1 MSAEGRIQRAA
12 RFLFEERQAHRR
24 FGPIPDTLAPRTVDE
39 AYAVQD
45 ALNTLLAGMLGPV
58 AGYKIA
64 LTTAVMQQMVGLHEP
79 IAGAILAKTIHQAP
93 STIRSTDYVHLGI
106 DSEIAFQL
114 GANLPADM
122 APYSRAS
129 VADAVAAAM
138 VAFEPFDDRLA
149 DVSKSSA
156 LALSL
161 IADNIG
167 NVGIVL
173 GPPVSDWRKL
183 DLAAAHGQL
192 VMNGELMGEGR
203 GSDVMGHPL
212 EALVWLA
219 NLLAKRRTSLTRGM
233 VVTTGTLVALKFLKP
248 GDSASWSVDGL
259 GEAKLRVSSL
269 VDNGLCKSSA
279 V

>member
-1 MSAEGRIQRAA
+1 MSDEGRIQRAA
-12 RFLFEERQAHRR
+12 RFLFEERQAYRR
-24 FGPIPDTLAPRTVDE
+24 FRPIPDTLAPRTVDE
-39 AYAVQD
+39 AYAVQA

-64 LTTAVMQQMVGLHEP
+64 LTTAVMQQRVGLHEP
-79 IAGAILAKTIHQAP
+79 IAGAIFAKTIHQAP
-93 STIRSTDYVHLGI
+93 STLHSTDHVRLGI

-114 GANLPADM
+114 GADLPADM

-149 DVSKSSA
+149 DVSKHSA

-161 IADNIG
+161 IADNVG
-167 NVGIVL
+167 NAGMVL

-192 VMNGELMGEGR
+192 VMNGALMGEGR
-203 GSDVMGHPL
+203 GRDVMGHPL

-219 NLLAKRRTSLTRGM
+219 NLLATRGTSLTRGM
-233 VVTTGTLVALKFLKP
+233 VVTTGTLVALQFLKP

-259 GEAKLRVSSL
+259 GEAGLRVS
-269 VDNGLCKSSA
+269 
-279 V
+279 